1 VTRWEAA
8 GAGGTVEPDEV
19 TRVFIISEVRLYR
32 EGLETLLRGD
42 SRLDVIGT
50 AANVPDALA
59 YLPELEPPPD
69 AVLLDVPAPVGLRA
83 PGQLE
88 AVAPAARVVALNV
101 AGDDVI
107 AWAETGVRGLL
118 DGGVDVDEVAQAVA
132 TTADGGTVCSP
143 KLAAVLLQR
152 VARPSSSLTARERE
166 IAALIEQGL
175 SNKEIAE
182 RLQIGLATVKNHVHN
197 ILTKLNATRRGQAAA
212 MLRDVH

>member
-1 VTRWEAA
+1 M
-8 GAGGTVEPDEV
+8 
-19 TRVFIISEVRLYR
+19 FIISEVRLYR

>member
-1 VTRWEAA
+1 
-8 GAGGTVEPDEV
+8 V

-32 EGLETLLRGD
+32 EGLVTLLRGD

-59 YLPELEPPPD
+59 HLPELEPPPD

-88 AVAPAARVVALNV
+88 AAAPAARVVALNV

-118 DGGVDVDEVAQAVA
+118 DGGADVDEVAQAVA

-143 KLAAVLLQR
+143 KLAAVLLER

-166 IAALIEQGL
+166 IAGLIEQGL

-182 RLQIGLATVKNHVHN
+182 RLQIGLPTVKNHVHN

>member
-1 VTRWEAA
+1 M
-8 GAGGTVEPDEV
+8 
-19 TRVFIISEVRLYR
+19 FIISEVRLYR
-32 EGLETLLRGD
+32 EGLDALLRDD
-42 SRLDVIGT
+42 SRLDVVGT
-50 AANVPDALA
+50 AAGVPDALA
-59 YLPELEPPPD
+59 HLPELERPPD

-88 AVAPAARVVALNV
+88 AAVPDARVVALNV
-101 AGDDVI
+101 ADDDVI

-132 TTADGGTVCSP
+132 TTAEGGTVCSP

-152 VARPSSSLTARERE
+152 VARPSSSLTARERQ
-166 IAALIEQGL
+166 IAELIEQGL

-182 RLQIGLATVKNHVHN
+182 RLQIGLPTVKNHVHN
-197 ILTKLNATRRGQAAA
+197 ILTKLKATRRGQAAA

>member
-1 VTRWEAA
+1 M
-8 GAGGTVEPDEV
+8 

-42 SRLDVIGT
+42 SRLDVVGIAG
-50 AANVPDALA
+50 NVPDALA
-59 YLPELEPPPD
+59 RLPELEHPPD

-88 AVAPAARVVALNV
+88 AAAPAARVVALNV
-101 AGDDVI
+101 ADDDVI

-132 TTADGGTVCSP
+132 TTAEGGTVCSP
-143 KLAAVLLQR
+143 KLAAVLLRR
-152 VARPSSSLTARERE
+152 VARPSSSLTARERQ
-166 IAALIEQGL
+166 IAGLIEQGL

-182 RLQIGLATVKNHVHN
+182 RLQIGLPTVKNHVHN
-197 ILTKLNATRRGQAAA
+197 ILTKLKATRRGQAAA

>member
-1 VTRWEAA
+1 M
-8 GAGGTVEPDEV
+8 
-19 TRVFIISEVRLYR
+19 FIISEVRLYR
-32 EGLETLLRGD
+32 EGLVTLLRGD
-42 SRLDVIGT
+42 SRLEVIGT
-50 AANVPDALA
+50 AANLPDALA
-59 YLPELEPPPD
+59 HLPELEPPPD

-88 AVAPAARVVALNV
+88 AAAPAARVVALNV

-118 DGGVDVDEVAQAVA
+118 DCGVDVDEVAQAVA

-143 KLAAVLLQR
+143 KLAAVLLER

-166 IAALIEQGL
+166 IAGLIEQGL

-182 RLQIGLATVKNHVHN
+182 RLQIGLPTVKNHVHN